1 MEGRLGD
8 DPAMKQK
15 LASLMLGLA
24 ASLVVASAFGN
35 SAWAGD
41 DYYGPPPLRYGVTS
55 PWWTYDAR
63 NDNRDFPTNGAFPGN
78 FAANP
83 PLASIGAAGFLES
96 NPYRSPRPYPSQVYF
111 GPAADQ
117 SYCARHYRSYDRV
130 SGTYLGKDGLRHP
143 CLRVH

>member
-8 DPAMKQK
+8 DPAMKHK
-15 LASLMLGLA
+15 LASLMIGLV

-35 SAWAGD
+35 RAWAGD
-41 DYYGPPPLRYGVTS
+41 DYYGPRPLRYGVTS

-96 NPYRSPRPYPSQVYF
+96 NPYRSPRSYPSQVYF
-111 GPAADQ
+111 GPA
-117 SYCARHYRSYDRV
+117 SSSTECARHYRSYH
-130 SGTYLGKDGLRHP
+130 SGDAYRRKERRHHR
-143 CLRVH
+143 C

>member
-8 DPAMKQK
+8 DPAMKHK
-15 LASLMLGLA
+15 LAPLMIGLA
-24 ASLVVASAFGN
+24 ASLASAFGN

-41 DYYGPPPLRYGVTS
+41 DYHGPHPLRYGVTS

-83 PLASIGAAGFLES
+83 PLASIGSAGFLES

-111 GPAADQ
+111 GPAARPTE
-117 SYCARHYRSYDRV
+117 CARHTHSYDPGDAYR
-130 SGTYLGKDGLRHP
+130 GKMRGRHR
-143 CLRVH
+143 C